1 MRCGVLL
8 VVVVVPKG
16 IKNMLI
22 LLGMLDILFINIE
35 ISLRIRI
42 ERTYQQSFLIQIM
55 KNKGRLEV
63 IFIGVEISL
72 RIRIERTGKCLK

>member
-8 VVVVVPKG
+8 VAVVVPKA

-35 ISLRIRI
+35 IPLRIRI

-55 KNKGRLEV
+55 KNKGRLDV

-72 RIRIERTGKCLK
+72 RIRIERTGKYLK